1 MALSSSD
8 AFIVLNELLQDYDT
22 ELLKATERLTEIK
35 IITKERSEVR
45 DALEKLL
52 ASKKI
57 PYGELTRNVGSFGG
71 TEIETVDEKI
81 RLIYKQ
87 KETPD
92 LVVEQKQ
99 LDLRS
104 PHNVFMLQLLLVY
117 ADILQVMM

>member
-57 PYGELTRNVGSFGG
+57 PYGELTRNVGAFGG

-87 KETPD
+87 KGTTGSGGGAEATR
-92 LVVEQKQ
+92 LAESAQCV
-99 LDLRS
+99 
-104 PHNVFMLQLLLVY
+104 
-117 ADILQVMM
+117 